1 MAAQKDNETEW
12 KRIQT
17 KTFTRWCNEHLKV
30 QHIEIE
36 DLSTAFC
43 DGVKLII
50 LLEVLSGK
58 SIGKYNKVPKRP
70 VQKMENVSKAL
81 EFIMKAEKIKLVNI
95 G

>member
-1 MAAQKDNETEW
+1 MAAQKDQETEW

-17 KTFTRWCNEHLKV
+17 KTFKRWCNEHLKV
-30 QHIEIE
+30 QRIEID
-36 DLSTAFC
+36 DLSTSFC

-58 SIGKYNKVPKRP
+58 SLGRYNKIPKRP

-81 EFIMKAEKIKLVNI
+81 EFIMKTEKIKLVNI